1 MVLSEQTKIE
11 AQIGF
16 TMGILIGAL
25 AAGIVIQLTA
35 WAWYWKVFSAIGSIG
50 IVGSLVLALGQLFVT
65 RKNYLEAMKSIVTD
79 KELEVIEKMNSPEV
93 VVPEV
98 PEVVTPVF
106 DKKAYKKA
114 YSQRPEVKAKLKAY
128 HQRPE
133 VKAKLKAYQKDYYQ
147 KKKMERLA
155 QQKAIEDNGN
165 EK

>member
-93 VVPEV
+93 VVEV
-98 PEVVTPVF
+98 PVVSEVVVTPVF

-128 HQRPE
+128 Q
-133 VKAKLKAYQKDYYQ
+133 KDYYQKYYQ